1 MPQFPPQPIH
11 GVAWID
17 RHEARLFLLKG
28 DGSTPGEPD
37 HRIHRQKDSGPVR
50 DDREFF
56 EEILAALEPVESWTI
71 AGPDSTRHDLE
82 KYLDG
87 HAEELRGK
95 LLGVE
100 AMDQPSP
107 SDLAARARAFA
118 AAVERSS

>member
-1 MPQFPPQPIH
+1 M
-11 GVAWID
+11 
-17 RHEARLFLLKG
+17 
-28 DGSTPGEPD
+28 
-37 HRIHRQKDSGPVR
+37 R